1 MTEEVLDDWEA
12 QTLNIPFEK
21 LVRHKKTLKNV
32 IVINSIIN
40 QLEELERQRNSVKIK
55 PILVQ
60 AQPTNK
66 KSKSMQP
73 GKRNKQ
79 AKTVAQP
86 AQAAVGSSDKSQS
99 MLLKRQQQQI
109 KNFTASIMKG
119 NN

>member
-32 IVINSIIN
+32 IISSFYKN

-60 AQPTNK
+60 AQPMK

-73 GKRNKQ
+73 SKRNKE
-79 AKTVAQP
+79 AKTVA
-86 AQAAVGSSDKSQS
+86 
-99 MLLKRQQQQI
+99 
-109 KNFTASIMKG
+109 
-119 NN
+119 